1 MYSLLFSL
9 FSFSSP
15 HIFFIFLFFYFFIFL
30 LQHSFSVLRVASI
43 NITFLQISSSLPS
56 VIEVEWPEE
65 WSKFVRNFNFV
76 NIDVLSLVGMNC
88 IGDFNYY
95 VSFCIM
101 ICLPIAIL
109 LMALFS
115 YKASMGIM
123 VRRLTT
129 MTPEKS
135 KIKEEEALHLLF
147 QLADFD
153 HSDHIDPSELMG
165 ILRQLGWKMDV
176 KVARQLCEKIGAVTD
191 EHGHLTLTEEI
202 FLNAMIDNTIARE
215 LESMT
220 GVLARSKSYA
230 KKSKKMRSAGKTDAS
245 TTTLTDSKD
254 LVKWTLRRNIV
265 SNSLS
270 GATQLLLLAHT
281 PVSRKVFQ
289 FFHCNNIAGKVLL
302 IADYDIDCLSNGYY
316 SFMPVVLIVLGI
328 YTAALPTVIL
338 FYLFKHRNEL
348 YATSVYQRIGW

>member
-1 MYSLLFSL
+1 LPLCILLLYIYYHVHVFTFVFFVFFLFSL
-9 FSFSSP
+9 Y
-15 HIFFIFLFFYFFIFL
+15 IFFLFFFFL

-176 KVARQLCEKIGAVTD
+176 EVSRRLCKKIGAVTD
-191 EHGHLTLTEEI
+191 EHGHLTLTEDI

-230 KKSKKMRSAGKTDAS
+230 KKSKKKVTREDLLRSAYQGKTDAS

-281 PVSRKVFQ
+281 PVR
-289 FFHCNNIAGKVLL
+289 
-302 IADYDIDCLSNGYY
+302 YD
-316 SFMPVVLIVLGI
+316 F
-328 YTAALPTVIL
+328 
-338 FYLFKHRNEL
+338 
-348 YATSVYQRIGW
+348 

>member
-1 MYSLLFSL
+1 
-9 FSFSSP
+9 
-15 HIFFIFLFFYFFIFL
+15 
-30 LQHSFSVLRVASI
+30 
-43 NITFLQISSSLPS
+43 
-56 VIEVEWPEE
+56 
-65 WSKFVRNFNFV
+65 
-76 NIDVLSLVGMNC
+76 
-88 IGDFNYY
+88 
-95 VSFCIM
+95 M

-123 VRRLTT
+123 ARRLTT

-147 QLADFD
+147 QLADAD

-165 ILRQLGWKMDV
+165 ILRQLGWKMNV
-176 KVARQLCEKIGAVTD
+176 KVARRLCEKIGAVTD

-202 FLNAMIDNTIARE
+202 FLNAMIDNTITRE
-215 LESMT
+215 LKSMT

-230 KKSKKMRSAGKTDAS
+230 KKSKKKITREDLLNSAYRGKTDSA
-245 TTTLTDSKD
+245 TPLIDSKD
-254 LVKWTLRRNIV
+254 LVKWTLRRHIV

-302 IADYDIDCLSNGYY
+302 IADYDINCLSTSYY
-316 SFMPVVLIVLGI
+316 SFFPVVLVVLVI
-328 YTAALPTVIL
+328 YTVALPTVIL
-338 FYLFKHRNEL
+338 SYLFKHRNEL
-348 YATSVYQRIGW
+348 YSTSVYQRIGW

>member
-1 MYSLLFSL
+1 
-9 FSFSSP
+9 
-15 HIFFIFLFFYFFIFL
+15 
-30 LQHSFSVLRVASI
+30 
-43 NITFLQISSSLPS
+43 
-56 VIEVEWPEE
+56 
-65 WSKFVRNFNFV
+65 
-76 NIDVLSLVGMNC
+76 
-88 IGDFNYY
+88 
-95 VSFCIM
+95 
-101 ICLPIAIL
+101 
-109 LMALFS
+109 MALFN
-115 YKASMGIM
+115 YKSSMGIM
-123 VRRLTT
+123 ARRLSS

-135 KIKEEEALHLLF
+135 KVKEKEALHLLF
-147 QLADFD
+147 ELADSD
-153 HSDHIDPSELMG
+153 HSGRIDPSELMG
-165 ILRQLGWKMDV
+165 ILRQLGWKMNV
-176 KVARQLCEKIGAVTD
+176 KVARRLCEKIGAVTD

-202 FLNAMIDNTIARE
+202 FLKAMIDNTIARE

>member
-1 MYSLLFSL
+1 
-9 FSFSSP
+9 
-15 HIFFIFLFFYFFIFL
+15 
-30 LQHSFSVLRVASI
+30 
-43 NITFLQISSSLPS
+43 
-56 VIEVEWPEE
+56 
-65 WSKFVRNFNFV
+65 
-76 NIDVLSLVGMNC
+76 
-88 IGDFNYY
+88 
-95 VSFCIM
+95 
-101 ICLPIAIL
+101 
-109 LMALFS
+109 MALFS

-123 VRRLTT
+123 ARRLTT

-230 KKSKKMRSAGKTDAS
+230 KKSKKKGKTEAA
-245 TTTLTDSKD
+245 TTLTDSKD

-281 PVSRKVFQ
+281 PVVGLICSFIPNPAAIEYVLTFYSLIHSI
-289 FFHCNNIAGKVLL
+289 FF
-302 IADYDIDCLSNGYY
+302 
-316 SFMPVVLIVLGI
+316 IVI
-328 YTAALPTVIL
+328 FFIVI
-338 FYLFKHRNEL
+338 FFI
-348 YATSVYQRIGW
+348 VIG

>member
-1 MYSLLFSL
+1 MYITALSYCHVHVLTFV
-9 FSFSSP
+9 FFVFFFFSS
-15 HIFFIFLFFYFFIFL
+15 YFFHFFFFL

-123 VRRLTT
+123 SRRLTT

-165 ILRQLGWKMDV
+165 ILRQLGWKMDL
-176 KVARQLCEKIGAVTD
+176 KTSMRLCEKIGAFAD
-191 EHGHLTLTEEI
+191 EHGHLTLTEKI
-202 FLNAMIDNTIARE
+202 FLDAMIDNTIARE

-230 KKSKKMRSAGKTDAS
+230 KKSKKKVTREDLLRSAYQGKTDAS

-281 PVSRKVFQ
+281 PVR
-289 FFHCNNIAGKVLL
+289 
-302 IADYDIDCLSNGYY
+302 YD
-316 SFMPVVLIVLGI
+316 F
-328 YTAALPTVIL
+328 
-338 FYLFKHRNEL
+338 
-348 YATSVYQRIGW
+348 

>member
-1 MYSLLFSL
+1 
-9 FSFSSP
+9 
-15 HIFFIFLFFYFFIFL
+15 
-30 LQHSFSVLRVASI
+30 
-43 NITFLQISSSLPS
+43 
-56 VIEVEWPEE
+56 
-65 WSKFVRNFNFV
+65 
-76 NIDVLSLVGMNC
+76 
-88 IGDFNYY
+88 
-95 VSFCIM
+95 M

-115 YKASMGIM
+115 YKSSMGIM
-123 VRRLTT
+123 SRRLTT

-147 QLADFD
+147 QLADSD

-165 ILRQLGWKMDV
+165 ILRQLGWKMDL
-176 KVARQLCEKIGAVTD
+176 KTSMRLCEKIGAFAD

-230 KKSKKMRSAGKTDAS
+230 KKSKKKGKAEAS

-302 IADYDIDCLSNGYY
+302 IADYDIDCLSNSYY
-316 SFMPVVLIVLGI
+316 SFMPVVLVVLGI

-348 YATSVYQRIGW
+348 YATSVYQRIGWYV